1 MNTWRMGKCGHPHNW
16 GLCNGSHQMQDT
28 QDGARY
34 LFPEGNPLNVTME
47 SEPGDEEF
55 AGTRSEVIARLR
67 DHSLVTSFMDGN
79 VICKCGHVSQLVWF
93 TEHQVD
99 KVVRGT

>member
-1 MNTWRMGKCGHPHNW
+1 MNTWRMGKCGHVHEW
-16 GLCNGSHQMQDT
+16 GLCTGEHQSHDT
-28 QDGARY
+28 QDGTRY
-34 LFPEGNPLNVTME
+34 LFPEGNPLTA
-47 SEPGDEEF
+47 SLDSQPGDDDP
-55 AGTRSEVIARLR
+55 AGTKAEVIAKLR
-67 DHSLVTSFMDGN
+67 EHSLSSSFMDGN